1 MSQSYLTRRTVFG
14 LPGALVILLIFFFLL
29 PSAFRGA
36 RLAIAGKK
44 NDIKDWL
51 PSDFR
56 ETVELDWF
64 AKYFMGESFVVATW
78 DGCTTDDQRL
88 ALFSAKLKHES
99 AQRVLPNTEAH
110 QRARKLAEELRLFI
124 EPSEMTNWGGLNEKW
139 FSSPD
144 GKSYYITPDGRFYRW
159 EEGANAV
166 GGLMRA
172 IKRSTGNFQLKG
184 QFLMAFG
191 EPPERGQ
198 VNPFYNDPTLL
209 AASLFQ
215 TVETGADLVSKLA
228 VEGGPLWPIDL
239 TDADQRANVA
249 RTRAIERLTGTLF
262 APAVPPNFTWT
273 AEAIAAHVSEQ
284 TREKLPEDFEARV
297 SVIMGQILER
307 FGGSVEGLQHAT
319 LDEQGAAWDELFR
332 GLGMDPPPRQ
342 TSVIVTLTKLGKDH
356 LARAVGRGVVGAPRG
371 RLLILADQ
379 AGLGAA
385 PPPSM
390 APPPFDMD
398 ERELAAASGRT
409 ILRLGGPPIDNVS
422 IDEEGTVTL
431 IRLVGYSGVIGLVL
445 SFICFRSF
453 NLTLMIFICG
463 LSAAILGLAIVYW
476 TGGHVDAILMS
487 MPSLVYVLGLSGAI
501 HIVNYYRDEV
511 RNHGAEGA
519 AGRAIKHAWI
529 PCTLASITTS
539 LGLISLCTSNI
550 VPIYNFGLYAAL
562 AVVATLLIL
571 FTYLPSALETFT
583 PAFALRQSEL
593 DRADGANDPSEVDAI
608 HATSHLI
615 AEAWAA
621 VGRFVTAHYGIVTV
635 ACLSVFAIGLMGIP
649 KIRTSVQ
656 LLKLF
661 DPDSRIIDDYAYLE
675 ENFGKLVPMEL
686 VIRVPEEMQS
696 RPAGADV
703 VASDDYP
710 LSLLERAEAV
720 ARFDTAVRRT
730 LGESGT
736 GVVGRTMSATT
747 FLPPLPEPSTSY
759 SPTRQRFESRLSASV
774 ESLPDT
780 DYFRVEDKGPFA
792 GSELWRISLRVG
804 ALSDVDYGQ
813 FVGDLRKTVTP
824 VLDAYRARSMI
835 LAAADSPPKGG
846 DNGDGSESGKDS
858 ESAAPTDD
866 ISPTTKRQP
875 PRILLIGSSEPKRM
889 EVEDFLAIDDG
900 ADRDTAIEAA
910 VKLGRQSDLI
920 RQDRLFLS
928 TLGEL
933 LSGERI
939 KRPLWVDFDSG
950 QSKIKPGTPQWDKL
964 IEAMDVV
971 VLVDEQESVDTEQL
985 IAKAKRFVDVRLG
998 TLPVAEAALVDSIPS
1013 ETNAAPLQAI
1023 YTGIVPVVYKAQRT
1037 LLTSLIESIFL
1048 AFFLIAF
1055 VMIALLIPG
1064 RLPGALLRP
1073 KLLGCGVM
1081 AGLIAMVP
1089 NLFPVVVIF
1098 GMMGH
1103 GNVLVDIGTMMTAS
1117 VAMGVAV
1124 DDTIHFLTF
1133 FRDYINR
1140 GMTRVEAVIE
1150 TYRRVGPAMTQTTI
1164 VGGLGLFVFALS
1176 TFTPTQRFGTLM
1188 LVLLAAAL
1196 VGDLILLPALL
1207 AGPLGRWFRP
1217 RPPVAGAQPDIGP
1230 PQFGAGGSNES
1241 STVDSAKMDAVSGE
1255 LKSSQVE
1262 PSKVSAKNRVVE
1274 VDSDTASKGPP
1285 TSVRVEAGS
1294 TGTPEPMGN
1303 RKREKRI
1310 STER

>member
-1 MSQSYLTRRTVFG
+1 MSQSFLTRRTVFG

-44 NDIKDWL
+44 NNIKDWL

-56 ETVELDWF
+56 ETVELEWF
-64 AKYFMGESFVVATW
+64 ARYFMGESFVVATW

-99 AQRVLPNTEAH
+99 VQRDIPQTEAH
-110 QRARKLAEELRLFI
+110 QRARKLAEELQLFI
-124 EPSEMTNWGGLNEKW
+124 DPADTVNWGGLNEKW
-139 FSSPD
+139 FSSPG

-166 GGLMRA
+166 GGLMRS
-172 IKRSTGNFQLKG
+172 IKRSTGNFALQG

-191 EPPERGQ
+191 DSPGPGE

-215 TVETGADLVSKLA
+215 TVETGVDLVGKLA

-239 TDADQRANVA
+239 TDVDQRANVA

-262 APAVPPNFTWT
+262 APAVPPDFSWT
-273 AEAIAAHVSEQ
+273 AEAISAHVSEQ
-284 TREKLPEDFEARV
+284 TRAKLPQDFESRIV
-297 SVIMGQILER
+297 LIMDQIKQR
-307 FGGSVEGLQHAT
+307 FGGSIEGLQEAT

-332 GLGMDPPPRQ
+332 GLGMVPPPRQ
-342 TSVIVTLTKLGKDH
+342 TCIIVTLTKLGKDY
-356 LARAVGRGVVGAPRG
+356 LARAVGRGVVGGPRG
-371 RLLILADQ
+371 RLLILGDQ

-390 APPPFDMD
+390 APPPFDQN
-398 ERELAAASGRT
+398 EAELAAASGRS

-431 IRLVGYSGVIGLVL
+431 VRLVGYSGLVGLVL
-445 SFICFRSF
+445 SFVCFRSV

-511 RNHGAEGA
+511 RNRGTEGA
-519 AGRAIKHAWI
+519 ASRAIRHALT
-529 PCTLASITTS
+529 PCTLASITTG

-571 FTYLPSALETFT
+571 FTYLPAALETFT
-583 PAFALRQSEL
+583 PSFALRQNEL
-593 DRADGANDPSEVDAI
+593 DQARKNEGNTGTDVAASVDAI
-608 HATSHLI
+608 HATSERL
-615 AEAWAA
+615 AEAWASF
-621 VGRFVTAHYGIVTV
+621 GRFITGHYRLVTV
-635 ACLSVFAIGLMGIP
+635 ACLLLFAIGMMGIP

-661 DPDSRIIDDYAYLE
+661 DAESRIIADYGYLE
-675 ENFGKLVPMEL
+675 SNFGKLVPMEL
-686 VIRVPEEMQS
+686 VIRVPEEMQT
-696 RPAGADV
+696 RPA
-703 VASDDYP
+703 ASAVTTTYP
-710 LSLLERAEAV
+710 LSLLQRAEAV
-720 ARFDTAVRRT
+720 GRFDTAVRRT

-736 GVVGRTMSATT
+736 GVVGRTMSAVT
-747 FLPPLPEPSTSY
+747 FLPPLPEPSNSY
-759 SPTRQRFESRLSASV
+759 SPVRGRFESQLSASMDQIA
-774 ESLPDT
+774 DT
-780 DYFRVEDKGPFA
+780 DYLRIERDGPFA

-835 LAAADSPPKGG
+835 LAKADSGLI
-846 DNGDGSESGKDS
+846 GSET
-858 ESAAPTDD
+858 PTGDTD
-866 ISPTTKRQP
+866 GETAKKLRQP
-875 PRILLIGSSEPKRM
+875 PRILLLGSSEPKRM
-889 EVEDFLAIDDG
+889 EAEDFLEIEEG
-900 ADRDTAIEAA
+900 VDRDDA
-910 VKLGRQSDLI
+910 VELAVAEGRQSDLI
-920 RQDRLFLS
+920 RQDRLYLS

-933 LSGERI
+933 LAGERV
-939 KRPLWVDFDSG
+939 KRPLWIDLDSQ
-950 QSKIKPGTPQWDKL
+950 QSKVKPGTPQWDAL
-964 IEAMDVV
+964 IEAVDLV
-971 VLVDEQESVDTEQL
+971 VLVSEQKALDVDQL
-985 IAKAKRFVDVRLG
+985 AGVAKRFVDVRRT
-998 TLPVAEAALVDSIPS
+998 TLPVAEPTLIDSIPS
-1013 ETNAAPLQAI
+1013 EINAAPLQAV

-1037 LLTSLIESIFL
+1037 LLISLIESIFL
-1048 AFFLIAF
+1048 AFFLIAL
-1055 VMIALLIPG
+1055 VMITLLIPG
-1064 RLPGALLRP
+1064 RLPGAFLKP

-1089 NLFPVVVIF
+1089 NLFPIVLIF
-1098 GMMGH
+1098 GLMGH
-1103 GNVLVDIGTMMTAS
+1103 GNVLIDIGTMMTAS

-1133 FRDYINR
+1133 FREYIDR

-1150 TYRRVGPAMTQTTI
+1150 TYRRVGPAMMQTTI

-1196 VGDLILLPALL
+1196 IGDLILLPALL
-1207 AGPLGRWFRP
+1207 AGPLGRWFKP
-1217 RPPVAGAQPDIGP
+1217 RPPLDGAEPDGGP
-1230 PQFGAGGSNES
+1230 SGFGAADVDDEPHVDMTVTSESGSRAKQK
-1241 STVDSAKMDAVSGE
+1241 VDKV
-1255 LKSSQVE
+1255 Q
-1262 PSKVSAKNRVVE
+1262 PSKVSVIHTSSPDA
-1274 VDSDTASKGPP
+1274 GPP
-1285 TSVRVEAGS
+1285 EPKGS
-1294 TGTPEPMGN
+1294 RP
-1303 RKREKRI
+1303 RDKRI
-1310 STER
+1310 ST

>member
-1 MSQSYLTRRTVFG
+1 MSQSFLTRRTVFG

-44 NDIKDWL
+44 NNIKDWL

-64 AKYFMGESFVVATW
+64 SRYFMGESFVVATW
-78 DGCTTDDQRL
+78 DGCTVEDQRL
-88 ALFSAKLKHES
+88 ALFSAKLRHES
-99 AQRVLPNTEAH
+99 EQREVPLTEAH
-110 QRARKLAEELRLFI
+110 QRARKLADELHLFI
-124 EPSEMTNWGGLNEKW
+124 DPADTLNWGGLNEKW
-139 FSSPD
+139 FSAPD

-159 EEGANAV
+159 EEGTNAV
-166 GGLMRA
+166 GGLLRA
-172 IKRSTGNFQLKG
+172 IKRSAGKFTLRG

-191 EPPERGQ
+191 DPPEPGE

-209 AASLFQ
+209 AASLFR
-215 TVETGADLVSKLA
+215 TVETGVDLVNQLA

-239 TDADQRANVA
+239 TDIDQRAEVA
-249 RTRAIERLTGTLF
+249 RTRAIERLTGTMF
-262 APAVPPNFTWT
+262 APAVPPDFPWT
-273 AEAIAAHVSEQ
+273 AEAISAHVSEQ
-284 TREKLPEDFEARV
+284 TRKKLPPDFETRV
-297 SVIMGQILER
+297 PLIMDQIKQR
-307 FGGSVEGLQHAT
+307 FGGSIQGLQNAT

-332 GLGMDPPPRQ
+332 GLGMAPPPRQ
-342 TSVIVTLTKLGKDH
+342 TCIIVTLTKLGKDH
-356 LARAVGRGVVGAPRG
+356 LARAVGRGVVGGPRG
-371 RLLILADQ
+371 RLLILGDQ

-390 APPPFDMD
+390 APPPFAKD

-431 IRLVGYSGVIGLVL
+431 VRLVGYSGLVGLVL
-445 SFICFRSF
+445 SFVCFRSF

-511 RNHGAEGA
+511 RNHGTEGA

-529 PCTLASITTS
+529 PCTLASVTTA

-583 PAFALRQSEL
+583 PSFALRQREL
-593 DRADGANDPSEVDAI
+593 DQARQDEANKTGEAVAVDAI
-608 HATSHLI
+608 HSTSHWI
-615 AEAWAA
+615 AEAWAG
-621 VGRFVTAHYGIVTV
+621 VGRFVTAHYRIVTV
-635 ACLSVFAIGLMGIP
+635 VCLSVFAIGMMGIP

-661 DPDSRIIDDYAYLE
+661 DSESRIIADYSYLE

-686 VIRVPEEMQS
+686 VVRVPEEMQTH
-696 RPAGADV
+696 PAGAAV
-703 VASDDYP
+703 NDDSEDAAVRTTAYP
-710 LSLLERAEAV
+710 LSLLQRAEAV
-720 ARFDTAVRRT
+720 ERFDTAVRRT

-736 GVVGRTMSATT
+736 GVVGRTMSAVT
-747 FLPPLPEPSTSY
+747 FLPPLPEPSRSY
-759 SPTRQRFESRLSASV
+759 SLTRARFESQLSASIDQFA
-774 ESLPDT
+774 DT
-780 DYFRVEDKGPFA
+780 DFFRVERDGPFA

-804 ALSDVDYGQ
+804 ALTDVDYGQ

-835 LAAADSPPKGG
+835 LATADSRQIAG
-846 DNGDGSESGKDS
+846 ESSLVD
-858 ESAAPTDD
+858 AAGETAAQL
-866 ISPTTKRQP
+866 RQP
-875 PRILLIGSSEPKRM
+875 PRILLLGSGEPKPM
-889 EVEDFLAIDDG
+889 ESEDFLAIEDG
-900 ADRDTAIEAA
+900 IDRQAA
-910 VKLGRQSDLI
+910 VESAVARGRQSDLI

-933 LSGERI
+933 LAGERI
-939 KRPLWVDFDSG
+939 RRPLWVDLDS
-950 QSKIKPGTPQWDKL
+950 QQARIKPGTPQWDAL
-964 IEAMDVV
+964 LEAVDVV
-971 VLVDEQESVDTEQL
+971 VLVNDQKALDTDQL
-985 IAKAKRFVDVRLG
+985 AGVAKRFVDVRRK
-998 TLPVAEAALVDSIPS
+998 TLPVSEPTLIDSIPS
-1013 ETNAAPLQAI
+1013 EVNAAPLQAV

-1037 LLTSLIESIFL
+1037 LLVSLIESIVL
-1048 AFFLIAF
+1048 ASFLIAF
-1055 VMIALLIPG
+1055 VMVALLIPG
-1064 RLPGALLRP
+1064 RFPGALLRP
-1073 KLLGCGVM
+1073 RLLGCGLM

-1098 GMMGH
+1098 GFMGH
-1103 GNVLVDIGTMMTAS
+1103 GNLLVDIGTMMTAS

-1124 DDTIHFLTF
+1124 DDTIHFLTW
-1133 FRDYINR
+1133 FREHIDR

-1207 AGPLGRWFRP
+1207 AGPLGRWFKP
-1217 RPPVAGAQPDIGP
+1217 RPPKAGAKPDDGPSQLGTTEASAEAAVEASVTTESQSRANQRIDQPRP
-1230 PQFGAGGSNES
+1230 N
-1241 STVDSAKMDAVSGE
+1241 
-1255 LKSSQVE
+1255 
-1262 PSKVSAKNRVVE
+1262 KVSAIHSSSQN
-1274 VDSDTASKGPP
+1274 AAPP
-1285 TSVRVEAGS
+1285 
-1294 TGTPEPMGN
+1294 
-1303 RKREKRI
+1303 
-1310 STER
+1310 ERSRS